1 LIAPSITL
9 INDESTCT
17 ILPSIGGGIG
27 SWTVAGQDM
36 LRAASPQAIR
46 GAEPLG
52 LSTFPLVPYSNRI
65 ANAGFAWMGKDIRL
79 TANFCPEPHAIHGI
93 GWRRKWDIEDTADTT
108 ASLMIVHTPDADWPW
123 AFEARQA
130 ISIAPDSLTITMRVR
145 NCADHS
151 VPLAFGH
158 HPYFDAIGA
167 SLQFEA
173 SRVWMTGDDGLP
185 AAPVL
190 PSGQFDFSKPRGVQD
205 RDIDHCYAGVRGS
218 ARITWEGR
226 PLALDI
232 SSTPQL
238 QAAVVYI
245 PKGGEA
251 FCFEPVPHIN
261 NALNL
266 PGHEPAMPV
275 VETGGIFETTIVMK
289 AIPRPDVH
297 ANTARR

>member
-1 LIAPSITL
+1 MNEGSM
-9 INDESTCT
+9 CT
-17 ILPSIGGGIG
+17 ILPSIGGGMG

-46 GAEPLG
+46 GAAPLG

-65 ANAGFAWMGKDIRL
+65 ANAGFNWMGKAICL
-79 TANFCPEPHAIHGI
+79 TPNFRPEPHAIHGI
-93 GWRRKWDIEDTADTT
+93 GWRRQWAVEDATDTT

-123 AFEARQA
+123 GFEARQA
-130 ISIAPDSLTITMRVR
+130 FSIAPDSLTITMRVR
-145 NCADHS
+145 NCADHA

-173 SRVWMTGDDGLP
+173 RQVWMTGDGGLP
-185 AAPVL
+185 AAPVA
-190 PSGQFDFSKPRGVQD
+190 PSGQFDFAKPRAVHGSD
-205 RDIDHCYAGVRGS
+205 TDHCYAGVKGS
-218 ARITWEGR
+218 ARITWAGR

-232 SSTPQL
+232 SSSPQL

-245 PKGGEA
+245 PKGGDA

-275 VETGGIFETTIVMK
+275 IEPGDFFETTIVMK
-289 AIPRPDVH
+289 AIPR
-297 ANTARR
+297 